1 MQSSECFVNEAAV
14 VIIKGELDN
23 DAWPNFL
30 PIIQKILI
38 GDTRLMLLNLQA
50 VTTMD
55 DAGLSLIQL
64 TDSIL
69 KSRNG
74 SLVLTQP
81 NEHLREQLAQ
91 ENLPIIDLP

>member
-23 DAWPNFL
+23 EAWPNFL

-38 GDTRLMLLNLQA
+38 GETRVMLLNLQA
-50 VTTMD
+50 VTSMD
-55 DAGLSLIQL
+55 EAGLSLIQL

-81 NEHLREQLAQ
+81 NTHLREQLAQ

>member
-1 MQSSECFVNEAAV
+1 M
-14 VIIKGELDN
+14 VIIKGDLDN
-23 DAWPNFL
+23 DAWPKFL
-30 PIIQKILI
+30 PIIPKILV

-55 DAGLSLIQL
+55 GVGLSIIQL

-81 NEHLREQLAQ
+81 NDQLREKLTQ

>member
-14 VIIKGELDN
+14 VIIKGDLDN
-23 DAWPNFL
+23 DAWPKFL
-30 PIIQKILI
+30 PIIQKILV
-38 GDTRLMLLNLQA
+38 GETRLMLLNLQA

-55 DAGLSLIQL
+55 RAGLSLIQL

-81 NEHLREQLAQ
+81 NEQLRGQLTQ

>member
-14 VIIKGELDN
+14 VIIKGDLDN
-23 DAWPNFL
+23 DAWPKFL
-30 PIIQKILI
+30 PIIQKILV
-38 GDTRLMLLNLQA
+38 GETRLMLLNLQA

-55 DAGLSLIQL
+55 SAGLSLIQL

-69 KSRNG
+69 KLRNG

-81 NEHLREQLAQ
+81 NEQLRGQLTH